1 MIRLKPVS
9 YDCIHD
15 FEDTTYSE
23 MSSDEKLHMI
33 EDSIRKEHNGTYF
46 ELLAVCD
53 DDRIVGFM
61 NMYAHSA
68 HIVSI
73 GPEIKTSLQRSGYG
87 FRGETQALQYA
98 KDEGYTI
105 AVAIVREDNLASIAL
120 HEKLEFEVGAHT
132 ISKSGNPVRIYVKN
146 I

>member
-1 MIRLKPVS
+1 MIHLKPVS

-15 FEDTTYSE
+15 FEDTTYSK
-23 MSSDEKLHMI
+23 MSSDEKRQMI
-33 EDSIRKEHNGTYF
+33 EDSICKEHNGKYF

-61 NMYAHSA
+61 NLCAHSA

-73 GPEIKTSLQRSGYG
+73 GPEIKISFQRSGFG

-98 KDEGYTI
+98 KHEGYTI
-105 AVAIVREDNLASIAL
+105 AIAIVREDNSASIAL
-120 HEKLEFEVGAHT
+120 HEKLGFEVGAHT
-132 ISKSGNPVRIYVKN
+132 ISKSGNPVRIYLKN
-146 I
+146 L